1 MIEEEKMAESSQEVV
16 GNEYNGKYYPNI
28 SGVAQSY
35 NFYPFSYIK
44 PEDGF
49 AVIAL
54 GLGAYVV
61 GGEKTYRFCPR
72 YPKLQQTAF
81 PGYGPGFAKIFL
93 CHRHDPSGLQSGERR

>member
-1 MIEEEKMAESSQEVV
+1 MIEEEKMAVILQEVV

-61 GGEKTYRFCPR
+61 GGEKTYRFVPVIPNCNWPLSR
-72 YPKLQQTAF
+72 IW
-81 PGYGPGFAKIFL
+81 PGIRKNIFM
-93 CHRHDPSGLQSGERR
+93 P